1 MNSRLRSRLLVITDR
16 SATHGRPL
24 RDVVRAAL
32 AGGARLVQL
41 REKDLDGGDLLA
53 LAEPLVADCH
63 EAGAQLLVNDR
74 IDVALAAGADGVVLP
89 SDSFPT
95 EVARRLLGRGATVGR
110 STHGAEEVERAAR
123 AGCDFVLFGPVYA
136 TPAKAAFGP
145 PQGIERLREASAR
158 GIGTFAVGGLTAGER
173 GCGTRDGRL
182 WRRGDPR
189 GNERGGSA
197 RGRARSARSPR
208 RDPRPLDASIYIA
221 PMYRC
226 RHLLTKH
233 H

>member
-1 MNSRLRSRLLVITDR
+1 LSNRPASRLLVITDR
-16 SATHGRPL
+16 AATRGRPL

-63 EAGAQLLVNDR
+63 GAGAELLVNDR

-89 SDSFPT
+89 ADSFPT
-95 EVARRLLGRGATVGR
+95 EVARRLLGADARIGR
-110 STHGAEEVERAAR
+110 STHSRSEVDRAAR
-123 AGCDFVLFGPVYA
+123 EGCDFVLFGPVHA

-158 GIGTFAVGGLTAGER
+158 GIAAFAVGGLTARNAAAALAAGAYGVAVIREVMNAA
-173 GCGTRDGRL
+173 
-182 WRRGDPR
+182 DPR
-189 GNERGGSA
+189 
-197 RGRARSARSPR
+197 RAVRA
-208 RDPRPLDASIYIA
+208 
-221 PMYRC
+221 
-226 RHLLTKH
+226 LLAALGETGPP
-233 H
+233 

>member
-1 MNSRLRSRLLVITDR
+1 LSSRLRSRLLVITDR

-32 AGGARLVQL
+32 AGGARVVQL
-41 REKDLDGGDLLA
+41 REKDLDGGDLLR

-95 EVARRLLGRGATVGR
+95 EVAHRLLGRGTTIGR
-110 STHGAEEVERAAR
+110 STHAAEEAERAAH

-158 GIGTFAVGGLTAGER
+158 GIATFAVGGLTAANAAAALATGAYGVAVIREVMSAADPQEAVRALLAALGE
-173 GCGTRDGRL
+173 TR
-182 WRRGDPR
+182 
-189 GNERGGSA
+189 
-197 RGRARSARSPR
+197 
-208 RDPRPLDASIYIA
+208 A
-221 PMYRC
+221 P
-226 RHLLTKH
+226 
-233 H
+233 

>member
-1 MNSRLRSRLLVITDR
+1 LSSRLRSRLLVITDR

-63 EAGAQLLVNDR
+63 EVGAQLLVNDR
-74 IDVALAAGADGVVLP
+74 IDVALAARADGVVLP
-89 SDSFPT
+89 MDSFPT
-95 EVARRLLGRGATVGR
+95 PVARRLLGHAATIGR
-110 STHGAEEVERAAR
+110 STHGTEEVELAAH

-145 PQGIERLREASAR
+145 PQGIERLRAASAQ
-158 GIGTFAVGGLTAGER
+158 GIGTFAVGGITVANAATALAMGAHGVAVIREVMSA
-173 GCGTRDGRL
+173 
-182 WRRGDPR
+182 GDPQQ
-189 GNERGGSA
+189 A
-197 RGRARSARSPR
+197 VRA
-208 RDPRPLDASIYIA
+208 
-221 PMYRC
+221 
-226 RHLLTKH
+226 LLAALGETRAL
-233 H
+233 

>member
-1 MNSRLRSRLLVITDR
+1 M
-16 SATHGRPL
+16 
-24 RDVVRAAL
+24 VRAAL

-63 EAGAQLLVNDR
+63 EVGAQLLVNDR

-95 EVARRLLGRGATVGR
+95 PVARRLLGRAATIGR
-110 STHGAEEVERAAR
+110 STHGSEEVEVAAR

-145 PQGIERLREASAR
+145 PQGLERLREASAR
-158 GIGTFAVGGLTAGER
+158 GIATFAVGGVTAATAAAALATGAHGVAVIREVMSAA
-173 GCGTRDGRL
+173 
-182 WRRGDPR
+182 DPR
-189 GNERGGSA
+189 QA
-197 RGRARSARSPR
+197 VRA
-208 RDPRPLDASIYIA
+208 
-221 PMYRC
+221 
-226 RHLLTKH
+226 LLAALGETRAL
-233 H
+233 